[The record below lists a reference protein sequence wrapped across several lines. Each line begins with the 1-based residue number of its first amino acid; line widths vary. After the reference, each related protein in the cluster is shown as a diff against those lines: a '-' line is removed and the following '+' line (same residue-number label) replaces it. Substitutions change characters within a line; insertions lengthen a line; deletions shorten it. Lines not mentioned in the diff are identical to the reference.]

1 MMTGRV
7 NWQLEAVVNIEIQD
21 AAGNFQTS
29 RCTLD
34 TGFDGDIALPSSTI
48 ERLGLVPVDILNV
61 TLANSSRASMLKY
74 NARITWHDQLI
85 EAEVLQTELEAAIG
99 TALLENTTLT
109 VQVWGGGDVLI
120 EPR

>member
-1 MMTGRV
+1 M
-7 NWQLEAVVNIEIQD
+7 
-21 AAGNFQTS
+21 
-29 RCTLD
+29 D

-99 TALLENTTLT
+99 TALLENNTLT
-109 VQVWGGGDVLI
+109 VQEWDGGDVVI